1 MRFLIIFIFLITNV
15 VAEELP
21 GIKNIV
27 IHKIPKTHDNVIFL
41 DKNDQKIN
49 INEYTGNL
57 LILNFWATWCEPCK
71 EEMPSLDKLQANP
84 ELDKIKIFPINIG
97 KESLNKVNKFFIDL
111 NIKNFEPY
119 FDPPTTLAKMFTLR
133 GVPTTILINKEGQE
147 FARIIG
153 SIDFEDT
160 NFVNWIKLK
169 FLQSILVKKIQI
181 KLINFLKIL
190 ISKISNLILIHLPY

>member
-27 IHKIPKTHDNVIFL
+27 IHKIPKTYDNVIFL
-41 DKNDQKIN
+41 GKNDLKIN
-49 INEYTGNL
+49 INEYKGNF
-57 LILNFWATWCEPCK
+57 LILNFWAVWCEPCK

-97 KESLNKVNKFFIDL
+97 KETLNKVNKFFIDL

-119 FDPPTTLAKMFTLR
+119 FDPPATLAKMFTLR

-153 SIDFEDT
+153 SIDFEDK
-160 NFVNWIKLK
+160 NFVNWIKK
-169 FLQSILVKKIQI
+169 Y
-181 KLINFLKIL
+181 N
-190 ISKISNLILIHLPY
+190 

>member
-1 MRFLIIFIFLITNV
+1 MRFLIIFIFLITKV
-15 VAEELP
+15 VGEELP

-27 IHKIPKTHDNVIFL
+27 IHKIPKTYDNVIFL

-49 INEYTGNL
+49 INQYKDNL

-84 ELDKIKIFPINIG
+84 ELDKLKIFAINIG
-97 KESLNKVNKFFIDL
+97 KETLEKVNKFFIDF

-119 FDPPTTLAKMFTLR
+119 FDPPITLAKMFSLR
-133 GVPTTILINKEGQE
+133 GVPTSILINKQGQE

-153 SIDFEDT
+153 SIDFEDK
-160 NFVNWIKLK
+160 NFVSWIKK
-169 FLQSILVKKIQI
+169 Y
-181 KLINFLKIL
+181 N
-190 ISKISNLILIHLPY
+190 

>member
-1 MRFLIIFIFLITNV
+1 MRFLIIFIFLVTNV
-15 VAEELP
+15 VAEEIP

-49 INEYTGNL
+49 INEYKGKL
-57 LILNFWATWCEPCK
+57 LLLNFWAVWCEPCK

-97 KESLNKVNKFFIDL
+97 KETLTKVNKFFIDL
-111 NIKNFEPY
+111 NIKNFESY
-119 FDPPTTLAKMFTLR
+119 FDPPTTLAKMFSLR

-147 FARIIG
+147 FARVIG
-153 SIDFEDT
+153 SINFEDK
-160 NFVNWIKLK
+160 NLINWIKK
-169 FLQSILVKKIQI
+169 Y
-181 KLINFLKIL
+181 N
-190 ISKISNLILIHLPY
+190 